1 MAAVET
7 LQAVWRIC
15 SATTV
20 ANAHLIP
27 VIGDV
32 FSLKFRVEHKLFL
45 DQENTIL
52 SLPAVKCLTELRPA
66 GKLKGGYEIVHRGRS
81 KCHTAYDHSKTRV
94 DPQFV
99 YQGRFFARRVRAAA
113 GASNFGGGMRG
124 GTAYINTLY
133 KIGKLTTE
141 ILELRYHEIKDHTR
155 GLIDF
160 PSMRGDR
167 VVLLCW
173 QLGEPEEI
181 EWWHETD
188 AGFAGRQP
196 L

>member
-1 MAAVET
+1 MK
-7 LQAVWRIC
+7 LF
-15 SATTV
+15 TV
-20 ANAHLIP
+20 AEANATLPTIIP
-27 VIGDV
+27 KLESIRNLYIKVD
-32 FSLKFRVEHKLFL
+32 SLRE
-45 DQENTIL
+45 E
-52 SLPAVKCLTELRPA
+52 S
-66 GKLKGGYEIVHRGRS
+66 
-81 KCHTAYDHSKTRV
+81 
-94 DPQFV
+94 
-99 YQGRFFARRVRAAA
+99 RAAA

-141 ILELRYHEIKDHTR
+141 ILELGIEIKDHTR